1 MVITEDCE
9 GGRGG
14 GGKID
19 HDLLLFSSSFSSSL
33 RSFLFLLR
41 FIFLIQ
47 AAVLVC
53 CCPENKKWMG
63 KLCFHRQNTLG
74 LLYLAKVSVANLW
87 VNGGFVGVLENLK
100 SRRIL
105 FWHLP
110 GLESP
115 GKRLQ
120 ILESPRDLLNSS
132 NKDIRIYVLRNVRRP
147 EGEWILQSWEWK
159 GLRWNL
165 LSWKNQ
171 SESWRSPRK
180 VLDICYWKRIRTLI
194 TMIKRFSVIVLR
206 YRAANFSCSFH
217 QFPR

>member
-1 MVITEDCE
+1 
-9 GGRGG
+9 
-14 GGKID
+14 
-19 HDLLLFSSSFSSSL
+19 
-33 RSFLFLLR
+33 
-41 FIFLIQ
+41 
-47 AAVLVC
+47 
-53 CCPENKKWMG
+53 MG
-63 KLCFHRQNTLG
+63 KLCFRRQNTLG
-74 LLYLAKVSVANLW
+74 LLYLAKVSIANLW

-120 ILESPRDLLNSS
+120 VPESPGDLLNSS

-180 VLDICYWKRIRTLI
+180 VLDICYWKRIRTLLAI
-194 TMIKRFSVIVLR
+194 IKRSSVIVYVTGQLIFPVVFI
-206 YRAANFSCSFH
+206 NFPDKLTLMGYF
-217 QFPR
+217 R

>member
-1 MVITEDCE
+1 MIIFILIT
-9 GGRGG
+9 
-14 GGKID
+14 
-19 HDLLLFSSSFSSSL
+19 FYF
-33 RSFLFLLR
+33 F
-41 FIFLIQ
+41 IQ

-115 GKRLQ
+115 GKILQ

-165 LSWKNQ
+165 LSWKNH

-206 YRAANFSCSFH
+206 YRAANFSCSCH

>member
-1 MVITEDCE
+1 MREG
-9 GGRGG
+9 GGRGEN
-14 GGKID
+14 
-19 HDLLLFSSSFSSSL
+19 
-33 RSFLFLLR
+33 RSWYAIILIII
-41 FIFLIQ
+41 FIIAIITFILITFYFFIQ

-74 LLYLAKVSVANLW
+74 LLYLAKVSVSNLW

-110 GLESP
+110 GLEIP

-132 NKDIRIYVLRNVRRP
+132 NKDIRIYVLRNARRP

-194 TMIKRFSVIVLR
+194 TIINVFSSL
-206 YRAANFSCSFH
+206 FTLQGS
-217 QFPR
+217 

>member
-1 MVITEDCE
+1 MIITEDCE
-9 GGRGG
+9 GGGGRGG
-14 GGKID
+14 N
-19 HDLLLFSSSFSSSL
+19 
-33 RSFLFLLR
+33 RSWYAIILTII
-41 FIFLIQ
+41 FIIAMIIFILITFYFFIQ

-115 GKRLQ
+115 GKILQ

-165 LSWKNQ
+165 LSWKNH

-206 YRAANFSCSFH
+206 YRAANFSCSCH

>member
-1 MVITEDCE
+1 
-9 GGRGG
+9 
-14 GGKID
+14 
-19 HDLLLFSSSFSSSL
+19 
-33 RSFLFLLR
+33 
-41 FIFLIQ
+41 
-47 AAVLVC
+47 
-53 CCPENKKWMG
+53 MG

-74 LLYLAKVSVANLW
+74 LLYLAKVSIANLW

-115 GKRLQ
+115 GKILQ

-132 NKDIRIYVLRNVRRP
+132 NKDIRIYVLRNARRP

-180 VLDICYWKRIRTLI
+180 VLDICCWKRIRTLI

-206 YRAANFSCSFH
+206 YRAANFPAVFIN
-217 QFPR
+217 FPDKLTLMGYFR

>member
-1 MVITEDCE
+1 MREG
-9 GGRGG
+9 GGRGE
-14 GGKID
+14 ID
-19 HDLLLFSSSFSSSL
+19 HDLLFSSSFSSSL
-33 RSFLFLLR
+33 WSFLFLLR

-47 AAVLVC
+47 VAVLVC

-63 KLCFHRQNTLG
+63 KLCFRRQNTLG
-74 LLYLAKVSVANLW
+74 LLYLAKVSIANLW

-110 GLESP
+110 GLEIP
-115 GKRLQ
+115 GKRLH

-132 NKDIRIYVLRNVRRP
+132 NKDIRIYVLRNARRP

-194 TMIKRFSVIVLR
+194 TIINVFSSL
-206 YRAANFSCSFH
+206 FTLQGS
-217 QFPR
+217 

>member
-1 MVITEDCE
+1 MIIFILIT
-9 GGRGG
+9 
-14 GGKID
+14 
-19 HDLLLFSSSFSSSL
+19 FYF
-33 RSFLFLLR
+33 F
-41 FIFLIQ
+41 IQ

-87 VNGGFVGVLENLK
+87 VNEGFVGVLENLK
-100 SRRIL
+100 SRKIL

-110 GLESP
+110 GLESS

-120 ILESPRDLLNSS
+120 VPESPGDLLNSS

-165 LSWKNQ
+165 LSWKNH

-206 YRAANFSCSFH
+206 YRAANFSCSCH